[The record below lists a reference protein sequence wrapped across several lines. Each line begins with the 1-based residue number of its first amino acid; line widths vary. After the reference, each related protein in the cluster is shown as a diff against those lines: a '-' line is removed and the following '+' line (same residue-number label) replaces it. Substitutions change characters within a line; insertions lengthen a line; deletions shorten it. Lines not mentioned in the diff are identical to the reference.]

1 MQVLRQVQGQI
12 QPVTV
17 LQLHDR
23 LPLLHPVRFTLA
35 LLRPNISE
43 VDGMAHQGVGG
54 VILRENVSDLG
65 QGTVHVHGDALV
77 QSLRVQSFQAEEQL
91 VREDRVHILRRI
103 GEPDPDALH
112 VVPTGQ
118 LDPDGIAACRRLG
131 FQGLNIGERAV
142 GRQTLHIVLPDVT
155 AGAAFPIGG
164 PYGFRVKVGP
174 CRGGRGVDVLHD
186 EAAQSHIV
194 IRSVEEPVVL
204 QTLQD
209 LDGVLE
215 SLRMLDPHG
224 SPEQQ
229 LLLCG
234 HVVKP
239 LLQPVV
245 FRPGHL
251 HAVQEGREA
260 VFHKR
265 TSICG
270 PHRAW
275 E

>member
-1 MQVLRQVQGQI
+1 M
-12 QPVTV
+12 
-17 LQLHDR
+17 
-23 LPLLHPVRFTLA
+23 
-35 LLRPNISE
+35 
-43 VDGMAHQGVGG
+43 
-54 VILRENVSDLG
+54 
-65 QGTVHVHGDALV
+65 
-77 QSLRVQSFQAEEQL
+77 
-91 VREDRVHILRRI
+91 
-103 GEPDPDALH
+103 
-112 VVPTGQ
+112 
-118 LDPDGIAACRRLG
+118 
-131 FQGLNIGERAV
+131 
-142 GRQTLHIVLPDVT
+142 
-155 AGAAFPIGG
+155 
-164 PYGFRVKVGP
+164 
-174 CRGGRGVDVLHD
+174 LHD

-194 IRSVEEPVVL
+194 IRSIKEPVVL
-204 QTLQD
+204 QALQD

-224 SPEQQ
+224 STEQQ

-251 HAVQEGREA
+251 HAVQEGGEA
-260 VFHKR
+260 VFHGR